1 MTSRF
6 APGQAVQTPLGR
18 GVILEVRN
26 ARRVLVQVQG
36 RAVVLD
42 VAAVSPVAASGPGTP
57 APPATPRRRARA
69 GSRGRQD
76 DGDSARV
83 RSVDLHGLTTDDAL
97 EAMHAAIDAALLADI
112 GQLRLIHGRSGG
124 RLRAVVHTGLRQ
136 LTVVRS
142 FRLDPRNA
150 GVTIVYL

>member
-6 APGQAVQTPLGR
+6 APGQAVQTPLGK

-26 ARRVLVQVQG
+26 ARRVVVQVQD
-36 RAVVLD
+36 RTLVLD
-42 VAAVSPVAASGPGTP
+42 AATVSAVASAGPAAKPEP
-57 APPATPRRRARA
+57 APRRRTPAERRARK
-69 GSRGRQD
+69 D
-76 DGDSARV
+76 DGDSARS
-83 RSVDLHGLTTDDAL
+83 RTVDLHGLTTEGAL
-97 EAMHAAIDAALLADI
+97 EAMDAAIDAALLADV

-124 RLRAVVHTGLRQ
+124 RLRAAVQTRLRE

-150 GVTIVYL
+150 GVTVVFL